1 VSDRPLPSI
10 GSASRG
16 AREPSRLWTTAP
28 PWVGRRF
35 REGQAHADWSPDFN
49 VIVDARELVDV
60 GLDYGHMRR
69 VAHEAKRLDAQLGT
83 GRHALVGH
91 TSMLYGCCR
100 MGEQLCQPC
109 GREIV
114 VFRDM
119 AAAELWLG
127 IREEEPSPHSCI
139 RPRDPQVQPAAEKA
153 GDGSKR

>member
-1 VSDRPLPSI
+1 
-10 GSASRG
+10 
-16 AREPSRLWTTAP
+16 
-28 PWVGRRF
+28 VGYELHID
-35 REGQAHADWSPDFN
+35 REGRLARVRLFGATGVEEQLGWIRGLVAHADWSPDFN